1 MPLLARGRLG
11 RGWTTARANAL
22 AFNVYYDE
30 HLHSQFS
37 HSRLGVP
44 WYRARSST
52 RVSKSAPDALN
63 ALTSRGG
70 SDGSSAPHRKPVR
83 RVYVHHPARWRAC
96 RMGSSPCSRC
106 VLPAGSLPRSPPAR
120 SFSTPDRGC
129 EFRADLTD
137 RPSSRA
143 QDGHKHMS
151 GLDEAVIKNVEAC
164 KQLSKITR
172 TSLGP
177 NGKAHAPI
185 ERRSGAQKRTDTRV
199 SRSTFRPNV
208 CRTKNARKRRRPLTA
223 ATTLCAS
230 VSFP

>member
-1 MPLLARGRLG
+1 MPLLAHGRLG
-11 RGWTTARANAL
+11 RGWTTARASLSRSTCTVTFTRSVAL
-22 AFNVYYDE
+22 A
-30 HLHSQFS
+30 SPGIG
-37 HSRLGVP
+37 RG
-44 WYRARSST
+44 

-120 SFSTPDRGC
+120 SFSTPDRGF

-137 RPSSRA
+137 RRPSSRA
-143 QDGHKHMS
+143 QDGHKHLS

-177 NGKAHAPI
+177 NGASHAPPNADLAPKN
-185 ERRSGAQKRTDTRV
+185 EQTPRV
-199 SRSTFRPNV
+199 SRSTFRPKRV
-208 CRTKNARKRRRPLTA
+208 WRRKTRENAADR
-223 ATTLCAS
+223 
-230 VSFP
+230 

>member
-37 HSRLGVP
+37 HSRVATRGTMVSGEVE
-44 WYRARSST
+44 YSSFEKRAR
-52 RVSKSAPDALN
+52 PLN

-177 NGKAHAPI
+177 NGKAHAPPSADLAPKN
-185 ERRSGAQKRTDTRV
+185 EQTRASLGQRFV
-199 SRSTFRPNV
+199 PTCV
-208 CRTKNARKRRRPLTA
+208 ARKTRENA
-223 ATTLCAS
+223 ADR
-230 VSFP
+230 